1 MKLTKFAMFTGLALA
16 ALVQAAYAQPYPSK
30 AVTFVVPYPAGGR
43 TDLTARV
50 VAQYLKTELGQPV
63 VVVNKPG
70 ASGVFAPKGTPAAA
84 IVTLN
89 SALEKVARDT
99 QFIEQM
105 GALLLGVR
113 HMNQQEFTRFF
124 QEQDA
129 LFKPLIDKLGLAVVP
144 KS

>member
-1 MKLTKFAMFTGLALA
+1 
-16 ALVQAAYAQPYPSK
+16 
-30 AVTFVVPYPAGGR
+30 
-43 TDLTARV
+43 
-50 VAQYLKTELGQPV
+50 
-63 VVVNKPG
+63 
-70 ASGVFAPKGTPAAA
+70 
-84 IVTLN
+84 VTLN
-89 SALEKVARDT
+89 GALEKVARDT

-129 LFKPLIDKLGLAVVP
+129 LFKPLIDKLGLAAVP